1 MRYFDIR
8 QTAPLP
14 SGGHPSSSALP
25 LMFIRPFPAR
35 TPRAFHRGRRRP
47 WGRPASR
54 CRTRGFPPVRTRPCG
69 RRSSPPPA
77 PSPTRR
83 SDRLSPPPLS
93 PARRAGPCDTPPFR
107 IALCYPTD
115 AQVPQAAL
123 RGRLL
128 GVVSVV
134 GPLEPVAVAGQ
145 RLHGQRLLAPRGA
158 GEAGGDSAEFQ
169 GSGNTVSPVPGA
181 VKDAPGTSNAPN
193 RAEQAVQIWQVFREF
208 RREETGR
215 KGIWGEI
222 SSPLITSR

>member
-145 RLHGQRLLAPRGA
+145 RLHGQLLLAPRGV
-158 GEAGGDSAEFQ
+158 GEAGGDFCGIS
-169 GSGNTVSPVPGA
+169 
-181 VKDAPGTSNAPN
+181 
-193 RAEQAVQIWQVFREF
+193 RFREYRISGARGGQGRTRHKQCAES
-208 RREETGR
+208 RR
-215 KGIWGEI
+215 
-222 SSPLITSR
+222 TSRPNLASFSRVSTRRDRAQRHLGRNL